1 MMDKTNDWWIYKG
14 TSVQHDEITR
24 KLPDPPN
31 WRKFSKF
38 EDEKTLT
45 YHLGDSDD
53 PETKRHIGDGY
64 QVGNHEIDLVN
75 AALYLRRPLL
85 VTGQP
90 GSGKSSLAY
99 AVAHE
104 LKLGRVLHWAITT
117 HSTLAEG
124 LYDYDAIGRLENA
137 SLKHHAMNNSKIQAL
152 SLNIS
157 HYLRLGPLGTALLPW
172 KYPRVLLID
181 EIDKS
186 DIDLPNSL
194 LNIFEEGKFDIPKLQ
209 SMALTPAYNNDS
221 SEKVHRCARLPIL
234 RYLTPAYN
242 DDSNEKE
249 TKPVYVMPYDGKKD
263 SDRVPIR
270 NGHVQCHA
278 FPFVV
283 LTSNGE
289 REFPPAFLRRCLR
302 LRMPSLEPDKLEK
315 IVKAHL
321 GPEVLEQSQT
331 KQLIKDFLQRQT
343 KEDLATDQLLNA
355 IYMAISGITLQNKEK
370 LCDSLLES
378 LTRQR

>member
-1 MMDKTNDWWIYKG
+1 MDKTNDWWIYKG
-14 TSVQHDEITR
+14 TSVQHDEITK

-31 WRKFSKF
+31 WRKFSEFKG
-38 EDEKTLT
+38 ETLT
-45 YHLGDSDD
+45 YHLDDSDD

-64 QVGNHEIDLVN
+64 QVGDHEIDLVN

-137 SLKHHAMNNSKIQAL
+137 SLKHHAANNSEIQAL

-172 KYPRVLLID
+172 KYPRVLIID

-209 SMALTPAYNNDS
+209 SMAF
-221 SEKVHRCARLPIL
+221 V
-234 RYLTPAYN
+234 PAYN
-242 DDSNEKE
+242 DDSSEKE

-263 SDRVPIR
+263 SDRVPIS

-302 LRMPSLEPDKLEK
+302 LRMPPLEQDKLEK

-321 GPEVLEQSQT
+321 GSEVLEQRQT
-331 KQLIKDFLQRQT
+331 KQLIENFLQRQT

-355 IYMAISGITLQNKEK
+355 IYMTVSGITLQDKEK
-370 LCDSLLES
+370 LCEALLES
-378 LTRQR
+378 LTRQ